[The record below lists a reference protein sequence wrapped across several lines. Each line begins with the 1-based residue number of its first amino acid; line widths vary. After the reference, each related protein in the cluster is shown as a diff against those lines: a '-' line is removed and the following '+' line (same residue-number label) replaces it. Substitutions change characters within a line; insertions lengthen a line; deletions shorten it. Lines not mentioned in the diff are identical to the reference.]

1 MRLTRAVLIVVVAS
15 ACSQTAFDG
24 PPRWTSFPTTT
35 GAATAAAATSA
46 ASAAPSA
53 ATTPDVSAVKLVE
66 FPVGRGQ
73 GPHDVAPAPDGGV
86 QVEES
91 RKYFGETE
99 SGRTG

>member
-1 MRLTRAVLIVVVAS
+1 VRFTRAVLIAVVAS
-15 ACSQTAFDG
+15 ACSQPVFDG
-24 PPRWTSFPTTT
+24 PPRWTSFPTAT

-73 GPHDVAPAPDGGV
+73 GPHDVALALRLFLFDLAL
-86 QVEES
+86 S
-91 RKYFGETE
+91 L
-99 SGRTG
+99 RTRGAE